1 MTKFFMTLVLINC
14 VFAST
19 KFDGFYIGKQIGV
32 NAVVANKESVLNF
45 NNMKGY
51 NSEPFRAE
59 GALGAHGL
67 LIGIFGGYGQT
78 YRNAYLGIEGYYN
91 VSKNDMLLIKSANEN
106 SKISSNN
113 NCGLKLRMG
122 YIVLADTMLY
132 GSIGNELNEWK
143 FKSDK
148 AENTTVETPKV
159 VFTYSFGMET
169 HLTDDIFLKGEY
181 MYIPAPNMQLTFK
194 NKNISTSIFKIEACQ
209 HRTAIGVGFRF

>member
-45 NNMKGY
+45 NSVKGS
-51 NSEPFRAE
+51 NPEPFRSE

-78 YRNAYLGIEGYYN
+78 YRNAYLGIEIYYN
-91 VSKNDMLLIKSANEN
+91 VSKNDILLIKSVGEN
-106 SKISSNN
+106 SKISSNG

-122 YIVLADTMLY
+122 YIVSADTMLY
-132 GSIGNELNEWK
+132 CSMGNELNEWK

-148 AENTTVETPKV
+148 AENTTVKTPKV
-159 VFTYSFGMET
+159 IFTYSLGMET
-169 HLTDDIFLKGEY
+169 HLTDDLFLRSEY
-181 MYIPAPNMQLTFK
+181 MHVPAPSMQLTFK
-194 NKNISTSIFKIEACQ
+194 NKNISTSNSDVEACQ
-209 HRTAIGVGFRF
+209 HRITIGVGYRF